1 MPLSSYIHSV
11 RALRIAAI
19 TVALFSLLMMSGC
32 WMFSLQPLFDGG
44 SDPDLIFDESLVGAW
59 GHEAEGCQ
67 WTLTVQA
74 SVRAYDMAMAP
85 GAGCKTDDK
94 TDEKTTRYLAYLV
107 KVDNHRFLDVSPKQS
122 EVCDLCLSVHTF
134 ALLSLENNTLSLTPL
149 DGDWLDKTIK
159 EKKVAMAYVGGERT
173 DIDITLNAQPAELKT
188 LLRTYANDSAAF
200 KPSGRLVFTRK

>member
-11 RALRIAAI
+11 GALRIAAI
-19 TVALFSLLMMSGC
+19 TVGLFCLLMMSGC

-59 GHEAEGCQ
+59 GHEAEDCQ

-74 SVRAYDMAMAP
+74 SAGAYNMAMGP
-85 GAGCKTDDK
+85 GAGCKTD
-94 TDEKTTRYLAYLV
+94 EKSTRYLAYLV

-149 DGDWLDKTIK
+149 DGDWLDRTIK
-159 EKKVAMAYVGGERT
+159 EKKVAVAYVGGERT
-173 DIDITLNAQPAELKT
+173 GIDITLNARPAELKT

>member
-1 MPLSSYIHSV
+1 MPLSSYIHCV
-11 RALRIAAI
+11 RVLRIAVI

-67 WTLTVQA
+67 WTLAVQA
-74 SVRAYDMAMAP
+74 SARAYDMAMAP
-85 GAGCKTDDK
+85 GAGCK

-134 ALLSLENNTLSLTPL
+134 VLLSLENHTLSLTPL
-149 DGDWLDKTIK
+149 DGDWLDKAIK
-159 EKKVAMAYVGGERT
+159 EKKVAVAYVGDEGT
-173 DIDITLNAQPAELKT
+173 DLDITLNARPAELKT